1 MTLSNSK
8 SYYLLDRLLMG
19 IRKKR
24 GPKINL
30 CGTSE
35 PKILKIKRYLFT
47 LSHLMLKSP
56 PKIQHCSNLSF

>member
-8 SYYLLDRLLMG
+8 SYYLLDRLLIG

-35 PKILKIKRYLFT
+35 PKIPKIKRYLFT
-47 LSHLMLKSP
+47 LSHLMLKLC
-56 PKIQHCSNLSF
+56 II